1 MWGIAGKFNKFRDRE
16 IAALVTAWLSD
27 WTPKSTKA
35 IEKVVS
41 WFGSSPYKYIMR
53 KEYNY
58 MIMECDQSEIIYGNI
73 RRSDCYYF
81 FEWLHNTLYRYDFF
95 LDAISATG
103 KDDYYDATYEILK
116 DIKGFKGRFTETEA
130 KINLF
135 LYMMAHCFDHY
146 PIDSSTLKP
155 PLFKYHIIP
164 TCKALSL
171 ITNEDKKDTYVGKVT
186 DYLKWFS
193 EEHPMTFW
201 TGIAMY
207 KVFAKEYPKEFRKFA
222 KKYKVTKHIY
232 RKRY

>member
-1 MWGIAGKFNKFRDRE
+1 M
-16 IAALVTAWLSD
+16 TA
-27 WTPKSTKA
+27 
-35 IEKVVS
+35 
-41 WFGSSPYKYIMR
+41 
-53 KEYNY
+53 
-58 MIMECDQSEIIYGNI
+58 
-73 RRSDCYYF
+73 
-81 FEWLHNTLYRYDFF
+81 TL
-95 LDAISATG
+95 
-103 KDDYYDATYEILK
+103 
-116 DIKGFKGRFTETEA
+116 
-130 KINLF
+130 
-135 LYMMAHCFDHY
+135 
-146 PIDSSTLKP
+146 DSSTLKP

-201 TGIAMY
+201 TWIAMY